1 MWQKISITVCAVLF
15 AVLCAVPAVFADDI
29 PESSS
34 TGSVPTISD
43 DAGQLGN
50 DVTGNLSDGVDN
62 VKDDLL
68 KVHGSWESMQNDFPL
83 FIKEALTFV
92 PENYWF
98 AFSLSILL
106 GFILALYRRMA

>member
-1 MWQKISITVCAVLF
+1 MWKRLCITLCCVFCAT
-15 AVLCAVPAVFADDI
+15 LCAVPAVFADDI

-34 TGSVPTISD
+34 TESVPTISD

-50 DVTGNLSDGVDN
+50 DVTGNLSDGVDS

-68 KVHGSWESMQNDFPL
+68 KVHGSWKSMQNDFPL